1 VINSAPNSEFPDPAA
16 LPAVGLLP
24 RLAAYFV
31 DQLVLLPLMYGV
43 YVFMI
48 ERSNLAGVVIFWGLQ
63 HLYKPLLE
71 ARFGQTAGKA
81 ILGLR
86 VVSQHDLGPITLN
99 QSFVRYLPW
108 AVMGF
113 ANLFVLIRAF
123 QSIEIAEVQNL
134 ETYVSFITTYPL
146 TQNFLVNLCNNFPVF
161 SAVWMIMDPWR
172 RALHDRWAQ
181 TYVLKPVNAAEP

>member
-1 VINSAPNSEFPDPAA
+1 
-16 LPAVGLLP
+16 LLP

-43 YVFMI
+43 YFFMVV
-48 ERSNLAGVVIFWGLQ
+48 RPALTGVVVFWILQ
-63 HLYKPLLE
+63 QLYKPLLE
-71 ARFGQTAGKA
+71 AGFGQTAGKA
-81 ILGLR
+81 LLRLR
-86 VVSQHDLGPITLN
+86 VVDRTKLGSITLN
-99 QSFVRYLPW
+99 QSFIRYLPW

-113 ANLFVLIRAF
+113 ANLFVQIRAF
-123 QSIEIAEVQNL
+123 ESVDFAEIDGLKPYV
-134 ETYVSFITTYPL
+134 TYIATFPL

-181 TYVLKPVNAAEP
+181 TYVLKLGGHVQWPKSN